1 MVLLGFCKDCTWSS
15 AGIVQGVHLEAAR
28 ISLGDLQGFCNSS
41 FGFCK
46 GFTWIVQG
54 CHFEFGR
61 DFARR
66 SLGVCSCF
74 TWTLQG
80 RCKDFAWSSAG
91 ILQGVSL
98 DCAMS
103 LLGVCKELLTVCLKC
118 LQLLTKL
125 VIFLR
130 TPGTWFKIVLAAT
143 LCRNCVLKSG

>member
-1 MVLLGFCKDCTWSS
+1 M
-15 AGIVQGVHLEAAR
+15 EAAR

-103 LLGVCKELLTVCLKC
+103 LLGVAKD
-118 LQLLTKL
+118 
-125 VIFLR
+125 FLR
-130 TPGTWFKIVLAAT
+130 VLQGSQLVDWVCAVGGLGGARALLGVLER
-143 LCRNCVLKSG
+143 LCKMGALT